1 MAAFDPGPHCVPAA
15 LDDVDAI
22 YRCVNEAYKI
32 EVGDA
37 GVAFKKVNRY
47 QKTGQVKEDV
57 ASSIASSAGAGAGAG
72 RAEPSL
78 FAIIRATTSPSH
90 NRRMRVV
97 PSIA

>member
-37 GVAFKKVNRY
+37 GVAFKKVNR
-47 QKTGQVKEDV
+47 
-57 ASSIASSAGAGAGAG
+57 
-72 RAEPSL
+72 
-78 FAIIRATTSPSH
+78 
-90 NRRMRVV
+90 
-97 PSIA
+97 